1 MYLNFWL
8 QKELKDQGALDTY
21 SFRSSLSYIRSGND
35 NITIRQDIF
44 GSDSSPR
51 RWDLVQTSVCASVR
65 PCVWQIIQKNIEN
78 EFLKHSKESRRVLGQ
93 GAQDGAQDGA
103 QERAQERAQELY

>member
-51 RWDLVQTSVCASVR
+51 RWDLAQTSVRPSVCASVH

-93 GAQDGAQDGA
+93 GAQDGAQ
-103 QERAQERAQELY
+103 ERAQELY